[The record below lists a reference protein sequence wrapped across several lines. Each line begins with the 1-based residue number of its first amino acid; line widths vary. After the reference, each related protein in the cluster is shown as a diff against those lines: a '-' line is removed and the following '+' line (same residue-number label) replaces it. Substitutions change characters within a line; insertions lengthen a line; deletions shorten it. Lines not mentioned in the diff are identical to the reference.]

1 MNLEHELSF
10 GVSTSFCWNCE
21 SQQLVKKAPKKDK
34 ALIFGCLSD
43 KTSAWDIEKLSIT
56 RIFLKGFVMSQI
68 WHMSWQYLNQIL
80 ILPARFSHF
89 LYRSTNS
96 KGGNSRFLQSAF
108 RTTNHH
114 RDNLSPTFTIT
125 AQGRRHSS
133 WESSSFSTSSMAVI
147 QSSLCVFVRLL
158 NLESSLLHVEK
169 GFPILSLLV
178 HVLMQYILAN

>member
-125 AQGRRHSS
+125 AQG
-133 WESSSFSTSSMAVI
+133 WI
-147 QSSLCVFVRLL
+147 CL
-158 NLESSLLHVEK
+158 NLTTFHKNWKCTETPLKVSWHSGRSLV
-169 GFPILSLLV
+169 
-178 HVLMQYILAN
+178 Q